1 MMYKNYL
8 LQLTRKCITWKP
20 KRSNPKK
27 TCYIDISM
35 GYATKHSWAWKPTS
49 QSANLGPR
57 YLSECHQVK
66 KARNCPGRHPK
77 QFQGLR
83 FAIITWNN
91 PKKIGEA
98 LHQGDNLATCQS
110 LGARFLPC
118 NMVLMVDPEFCIPTR
133 LTAGLVPKN
142 NAGKGKRIR
151 KASFFGAIKAWF
163 IFWTHLLLVSGMVLP
178 KTELRWMSGEF
189 EKQNGTIFSGNLSW
203 NLAIETGPN
212 CSIVLP

>member
-20 KRSNPKK
+20 KQSNPKK

-77 QFQGLR
+77 QFQG
-83 FAIITWNN
+83 FTWEISLKNRRN
-91 PKKIGEA
+91 PTPR
-98 LHQGDNLATCQS
+98 DNLATCQS
-110 LGARFLPC
+110 FRGPDFCHVTRFLWWTPNFSSQQDLQQGC
-118 NMVLMVDPEFCIPTR
+118 SLKIML
-133 LTAGLVPKN
+133 AK
-142 NAGKGKRIR
+142 GKGSER
-151 KASFFGAIKAWF
+151 
-163 IFWTHLLLVSGMVLP
+163 LP
-178 KTELRWMSGEF
+178 FLG
-189 EKQNGTIFSGNLSW
+189 L
-203 NLAIETGPN
+203 
-212 CSIVLP
+212 